1 MNSRLNKKRAL
12 EEIQKRF
19 KKAEALLK
27 DDVRMESFLE
37 KIEKKI
43 KWIPFLAQEFKNIPT
58 MVSMVR
64 SYLRGNYTKIPKRTI
79 LAIVSALIYFLS
91 PHWCCSG
98 LDSIIRTT
106 WWCHCH
112 CKLLEFGQQGC
123 WRLSTVE
130 ERVHIKGQG
139 SKLVFIPSKS
149 VGPMEGFEKVLVSR
163 IT

>member
-1 MNSRLNKKRAL
+1 MNKRFNKKRAL
-12 EEIQKRF
+12 DEIQKRF

-91 PHWCCSG
+91 PIDVVPDWIPLLG
-98 LDSIIRTT
+98 QLDDAIVIAS
-106 WWCHCH
+106 
-112 CKLLEFGQQGC
+112 C
-123 WRLSTVE
+123 WNLVNKDVEDYRQWKKEST
-130 ERVHIKGQG
+130 
-139 SKLVFIPSKS
+139 L
-149 VGPMEGFEKVLVSR
+149 KVK
-163 IT
+163 

>member
-64 SYLRGNYTKIPKRTI
+64 SYLRGNYTKILKRTI

-91 PHWCCSG
+91 PIDVVPDWIPLLG
-98 LDSIIRTT
+98 QLDDAIVIAS
-106 WWCHCH
+106 
-112 CKLLEFGQQGC
+112 C
-123 WRLSTVE
+123 WNLVNKDVEDYRQWKKEST
-130 ERVHIKGQG
+130 
-139 SKLVFIPSKS
+139 L
-149 VGPMEGFEKVLVSR
+149 KVK
-163 IT
+163 

>member
-91 PHWCCSG
+91 PIDLIPDWIPLLG
-98 LDSIIRTT
+98 QLDDAIVIAS
-106 WWCHCH
+106 
-112 CKLLEFGQQGC
+112 C
-123 WRLSTVE
+123 WNLVNKDVEDYRQWKKEST
-130 ERVHIKGQG
+130 
-139 SKLVFIPSKS
+139 L
-149 VGPMEGFEKVLVSR
+149 KVK
-163 IT
+163 

>member
-1 MNSRLNKKRAL
+1 MNKRFNKKRTL
-12 EEIQKRF
+12 DEIQKRF

-91 PHWCCSG
+91 PIDVVPDWIPLLG
-98 LDSIIRTT
+98 QLDDAIVIAS
-106 WWCHCH
+106 
-112 CKLLEFGQQGC
+112 C
-123 WRLSTVE
+123 WNLVNKDVEDYRQWKKEST
-130 ERVHIKGQG
+130 
-139 SKLVFIPSKS
+139 L
-149 VGPMEGFEKVLVSR
+149 KVK
-163 IT
+163 

>member
-1 MNSRLNKKRAL
+1 MNNRLNKKRAL

-19 KKAEALLK
+19 KKAEDLLK

-43 KWIPFLAQEFKNIPT
+43 KWISFLAQEFKNIPT

-91 PHWCCSG
+91 PIDLVPDWIPLLG
-98 LDSIIRTT
+98 QLDDAIVIAT
-106 WWCHCH
+106 
-112 CKLLEFGQQGC
+112 C
-123 WRLSTVE
+123 WNLVNKDVEDYRQWKKESRLQT
-130 ERVHIKGQG
+130 K
-139 SKLVFIPSKS
+139 
-149 VGPMEGFEKVLVSR
+149 
-163 IT
+163 

>member
-19 KKAEALLK
+19 KKAEDLLK
-27 DDVRMESFLE
+27 DDAKMESFLE

-91 PHWCCSG
+91 PIDLVPDWIPLLG
-98 LDSIIRTT
+98 QLDDAIVIAS
-106 WWCHCH
+106 
-112 CKLLEFGQQGC
+112 C
-123 WRLSTVE
+123 WNLVNKDVE
-130 ERVHIKGQG
+130 DYRQWKKESSLKA
-139 SKLVFIPSKS
+139 K
-149 VGPMEGFEKVLVSR
+149 EAN
-163 IT
+163 

>member
-19 KKAEALLK
+19 KNAEALLK

-91 PHWCCSG
+91 PIDVVPDWIPLLG
-98 LDSIIRTT
+98 QLDDAIVIAS
-106 WWCHCH
+106 
-112 CKLLEFGQQGC
+112 C
-123 WRLSTVE
+123 WNLVNKDVEDYRQWKKEST
-130 ERVHIKGQG
+130 
-139 SKLVFIPSKS
+139 L
-149 VGPMEGFEKVLVSR
+149 KVK
-163 IT
+163 

>member
-1 MNSRLNKKRAL
+1 MNKRFNKKRAL
-12 EEIQKRF
+12 DEIQKRF

-91 PHWCCSG
+91 PIDLIPDWIPLLG
-98 LDSIIRTT
+98 QLDDAIVIAS
-106 WWCHCH
+106 
-112 CKLLEFGQQGC
+112 C
-123 WRLSTVE
+123 WNLVNKDVEDYRQWKKEST
-130 ERVHIKGQG
+130 
-139 SKLVFIPSKS
+139 L
-149 VGPMEGFEKVLVSR
+149 KVK
-163 IT
+163 

>member
-1 MNSRLNKKRAL
+1 MNNRLNKKRAL

-91 PHWCCSG
+91 PIDVVPDWIPLLG
-98 LDSIIRTT
+98 QLDDAIVIAS
-106 WWCHCH
+106 
-112 CKLLEFGQQGC
+112 C
-123 WRLSTVE
+123 WNLGNKDVEDYRQWKKASRLQTKE
-130 ERVHIKGQG
+130 
-139 SKLVFIPSKS
+139 
-149 VGPMEGFEKVLVSR
+149 
-163 IT
+163 TN

>member
-64 SYLRGNYTKIPKRTI
+64 SYLRGNYTKILKRTI

-91 PHWCCSG
+91 PIDVVPDWIPLLG
-98 LDSIIRTT
+98 QLDDAIVIAS
-106 WWCHCH
+106 
-112 CKLLEFGQQGC
+112 C
-123 WRLSTVE
+123 WNLVNKDVEDYRQWKKEST
-130 ERVHIKGQG
+130 
-139 SKLVFIPSKS
+139 L
-149 VGPMEGFEKVLVSR
+149 KVKEAN
-163 IT
+163 

>member
-64 SYLRGNYTKIPKRTI
+64 SYLRGNYTKILKRTI

-91 PHWCCSG
+91 PIDVVPDWIPLLG
-98 LDSIIRTT
+98 QLDDAIVIAS
-106 WWCHCH
+106 
-112 CKLLEFGQQGC
+112 C
-123 WRLSTVE
+123 WNLVNKDVEDYRQWKKASRLQTKE
-130 ERVHIKGQG
+130 
-139 SKLVFIPSKS
+139 
-149 VGPMEGFEKVLVSR
+149 
-163 IT
+163 TN

>member
-91 PHWCCSG
+91 PIDVVRDWIPLLG
-98 LDSIIRTT
+98 QLDDAIVIAS
-106 WWCHCH
+106 
-112 CKLLEFGQQGC
+112 C
-123 WRLSTVE
+123 WNLVNKDVEDYRQWKKEST
-130 ERVHIKGQG
+130 
-139 SKLVFIPSKS
+139 L
-149 VGPMEGFEKVLVSR
+149 KVM
-163 IT
+163 

>member
-91 PHWCCSG
+91 PIDVVPDWIPLLG
-98 LDSIIRTT
+98 QLDDAIVIAS
-106 WWCHCH
+106 
-112 CKLLEFGQQGC
+112 C
-123 WRLSTVE
+123 WNLVNKDVEDYRQWKKAST
-130 ERVHIKGQG
+130 
-139 SKLVFIPSKS
+139 L
-149 VGPMEGFEKVLVSR
+149 KVKEAN
-163 IT
+163 

>member
-91 PHWCCSG
+91 PIDLVPDWIPLLG
-98 LDSIIRTT
+98 QLDDAIVIAS
-106 WWCHCH
+106 
-112 CKLLEFGQQGC
+112 C
-123 WRLSTVE
+123 WNLVNKDVE
-130 ERVHIKGQG
+130 DYRQWKKESSLKA
-139 SKLVFIPSKS
+139 K
-149 VGPMEGFEKVLVSR
+149 EAN
-163 IT
+163 

>member
-58 MVSMVR
+58 KVSMVR

-91 PHWCCSG
+91 PIDVVPDWIPLLG
-98 LDSIIRTT
+98 QLDDAIVIAS
-106 WWCHCH
+106 
-112 CKLLEFGQQGC
+112 C
-123 WRLSTVE
+123 WNLVNKDVEDYRQWKKASRLQTKE
-130 ERVHIKGQG
+130 
-139 SKLVFIPSKS
+139 
-149 VGPMEGFEKVLVSR
+149 
-163 IT
+163 TN

>member
-1 MNSRLNKKRAL
+1 MNNRLNKKRAL

-19 KKAEALLK
+19 KKAEDLLK
-27 DDVRMESFLE
+27 DDARMESFLE

-91 PHWCCSG
+91 PIDVVPDWIPLLG
-98 LDSIIRTT
+98 QLDDAIVIAS
-106 WWCHCH
+106 
-112 CKLLEFGQQGC
+112 C
-123 WRLSTVE
+123 W
-130 ERVHIKGQG
+130 
-139 SKLVFIPSKS
+139 KLVNKDVEDYRQWKKESTL
-149 VGPMEGFEKVLVSR
+149 KVK
-163 IT
+163 

>member
-91 PHWCCSG
+91 PIDLIPDWIPLLG
-98 LDSIIRTT
+98 QLDDAIVIAS
-106 WWCHCH
+106 
-112 CKLLEFGQQGC
+112 C
-123 WRLSTVE
+123 WNLVNKDVEDYRQWKKASRLQTKE
-130 ERVHIKGQG
+130 
-139 SKLVFIPSKS
+139 
-149 VGPMEGFEKVLVSR
+149 
-163 IT
+163 TN

>member
-37 KIEKKI
+37 KKEKKI

-91 PHWCCSG
+91 PIDVVPDWIPLLG
-98 LDSIIRTT
+98 QLDDAIVIAS
-106 WWCHCH
+106 
-112 CKLLEFGQQGC
+112 C
-123 WRLSTVE
+123 WNLVNKDVEDYRQWKKEST
-130 ERVHIKGQG
+130 
-139 SKLVFIPSKS
+139 L
-149 VGPMEGFEKVLVSR
+149 KVKEAN
-163 IT
+163 

>member
-91 PHWCCSG
+91 PIDVVPDWIPLLG
-98 LDSIIRTT
+98 QLDDAIVIAS
-106 WWCHCH
+106 
-112 CKLLEFGQQGC
+112 C
-123 WRLSTVE
+123 WNLVNKDVE
-130 ERVHIKGQG
+130 DYRQWKKESSLKA
-139 SKLVFIPSKS
+139 K
-149 VGPMEGFEKVLVSR
+149 EAN
-163 IT
+163 

>member
-1 MNSRLNKKRAL
+1 MNSLLNKKRAL

-91 PHWCCSG
+91 PIDVVPDWIPLLG
-98 LDSIIRTT
+98 QLDDAIVIAS
-106 WWCHCH
+106 
-112 CKLLEFGQQGC
+112 C
-123 WRLSTVE
+123 WNLVNKDVEDYRQWKKEST
-130 ERVHIKGQG
+130 
-139 SKLVFIPSKS
+139 L
-149 VGPMEGFEKVLVSR
+149 KVKEAN
-163 IT
+163 

>member
-43 KWIPFLAQEFKNIPT
+43 KWIPFLAQEFNNIPT

-91 PHWCCSG
+91 PIDVVPDWIPLLG
-98 LDSIIRTT
+98 QLDDAIVIAS
-106 WWCHCH
+106 
-112 CKLLEFGQQGC
+112 C
-123 WRLSTVE
+123 WNLVNKDVEDYRQWKKEST
-130 ERVHIKGQG
+130 
-139 SKLVFIPSKS
+139 L
-149 VGPMEGFEKVLVSR
+149 KVKEAN
-163 IT
+163 

>member
-1 MNSRLNKKRAL
+1 MNNRLNKKRAL

-19 KKAEALLK
+19 KKAEDLLK

-91 PHWCCSG
+91 PIDLVPDWIPLLG
-98 LDSIIRTT
+98 QLDDAIVIAT
-106 WWCHCH
+106 
-112 CKLLEFGQQGC
+112 C
-123 WRLSTVE
+123 WNLVNKDVEDYRQWKKESRLQTKE
-130 ERVHIKGQG
+130 
-139 SKLVFIPSKS
+139 
-149 VGPMEGFEKVLVSR
+149 
-163 IT
+163 TN

>member
-91 PHWCCSG
+91 PIDVVPDWIPLLG
-98 LDSIIRTT
+98 QLDDAIIIAS
-106 WWCHCH
+106 
-112 CKLLEFGQQGC
+112 C
-123 WRLSTVE
+123 WNLVNKDVEDYRQWKKEST
-130 ERVHIKGQG
+130 
-139 SKLVFIPSKS
+139 L
-149 VGPMEGFEKVLVSR
+149 KVKEAN
-163 IT
+163 

>member
-1 MNSRLNKKRAL
+1 MNNRLNKKRAL

-64 SYLRGNYTKIPKRTI
+64 SYLRGNYTKILKRTI

-91 PHWCCSG
+91 PIDVVPDWIPLLG
-98 LDSIIRTT
+98 QLDDAIVIAS
-106 WWCHCH
+106 
-112 CKLLEFGQQGC
+112 C
-123 WRLSTVE
+123 WNLVNKDVEDYRQWKKEST
-130 ERVHIKGQG
+130 
-139 SKLVFIPSKS
+139 L
-149 VGPMEGFEKVLVSR
+149 KVK
-163 IT
+163 

>member
-64 SYLRGNYTKIPKRTI
+64 SYLRGNYTKILKRTI

-91 PHWCCSG
+91 TIDVVPDWIPLLG
-98 LDSIIRTT
+98 QLDDAIVIAS
-106 WWCHCH
+106 
-112 CKLLEFGQQGC
+112 C
-123 WRLSTVE
+123 WNLVNKDVEDYRQWKKESTLKAKE
-130 ERVHIKGQG
+130 AN
-139 SKLVFIPSKS
+139 
-149 VGPMEGFEKVLVSR
+149 
-163 IT
+163 